1 MALSHGTESYDP
13 ALANLEL
20 LRQRLREALYA
31 KKTRL
36 RELAELCKR
45 QRAELRTWVKQR
57 RECALAELRNEL
69 RAARGAAQANRRSRL
84 QEARRSSVSA
94 VELARAAVEIE
105 RAHAADQ
112 RRITRTHET
121 KRVAVDKAHARSLTE
136 NAMSASTLKRRAPLL
151 EKGQGQRP
159 PPGGART

>member
-1 MALSHGTESYDP
+1 MALSQAGYGSDP

-20 LRQRLREALYA
+20 LRQRLREVLYA

-57 RECALAELRNEL
+57 REYALAELRNEL

-84 QEARRSSVSA
+84 QEARR
-94 VELARAAVEIE
+94 
-105 RAHAADQ
+105 
-112 RRITRTHET
+112 
-121 KRVAVDKAHARSLTE
+121 
-136 NAMSASTLKRRAPLL
+136 
-151 EKGQGQRP
+151 
-159 PPGGART
+159 

>member
-1 MALSHGTESYDP
+1 MALSQAGYGSDP

-57 RECALAELRNEL
+57 REYAVAELRAEL
-69 RAARGAAQANRRSRL
+69 RAARSAAQANRRSRL
-84 QEARRSSVSA
+84 QDARRSSVSA
-94 VELARAAVEIE
+94 VELARAGDGVPTPPTSTASPA
-105 RAHAADQ
+105 R
-112 RRITRTHET
+112 TRP
-121 KRVAVDKAHARSLTE
+121 
-136 NAMSASTLKRRAPLL
+136 SASPSIRPTRGRSRR
-151 EKGQGQRP
+151 
-159 PPGGART
+159 T